1 MILLDTNIVLDVIQ
15 KREPQYQASA
25 TVLDRVVRRQIAA
38 ALPAH
43 AITTVYFIVNRYQ
56 DQAKASKVIGWLLDW
71 FNVAAI
77 GKAELMRAQT
87 LGWSITPTSSSSAAR
102 ATGRR
107 PTHEDSRRPPTSP
120 AIDVNHPSPTGQ
132 SN

>member
-71 FNVAAI
+71 FNVAAV

-87 LGWSITPTSSSSAAR
+87 LG
-102 ATGRR
+102 
-107 PTHEDSRRPPTSP
+107 
-120 AIDVNHPSPTGQ
+120 
-132 SN
+132 